1 MRKVAKRKVNPMNK
15 HIASIMSRYEEMSE
29 MEIAQ
34 AYNATRQD
42 LNNLRGLL
50 RTTDEASEQFALIKA
65 TMKANVKLM
74 DVLFAQAITLR
85 SAANAAGR

>member
-1 MRKVAKRKVNPMNK
+1 MREVAKRKVNPMNK
-15 HIASIMSRYEEMSE
+15 HIASIMSRIEEMSE

-42 LNNLRGLL
+42 LTNLRGLL
-50 RTTDEASEQFALIKA
+50 RTTDEASEQFALVKA
-65 TMKANVKLM
+65 TMKANIKLM

>member
-1 MRKVAKRKVNPMNK
+1 MK
-15 HIASIMSRYEEMSE
+15 HITSIMSRYEEMSE

-65 TMKANVKLM
+65 TMKANIKLM

>member
-1 MRKVAKRKVNPMNK
+1 MNK

-42 LNNLRGLL
+42 LNNLRGLI
-50 RTTDEASEQFALIKA
+50 RTTDEASEQFAIIKA
-65 TMKANVKLM
+65 TMKANIKLM
-74 DVLFAQAITLR
+74 NVLFAQAITLH
-85 SAANAAGR
+85 SAANAASR

>member
-1 MRKVAKRKVNPMNK
+1 MREVAKRKVNPMNK

-85 SAANAAGR
+85 SAANATGR

>member
-1 MRKVAKRKVNPMNK
+1 MNK

-50 RTTDEASEQFALIKA
+50 RTTDESSEQFALIKA
-65 TMKANVKLM
+65 TMKANIKLM

>member
-1 MRKVAKRKVNPMNK
+1 MNK
-15 HIASIMSRYEEMSE
+15 HITSIMSRYEEMSE

-65 TMKANVKLM
+65 TMKANIKLM

>member
-1 MRKVAKRKVNPMNK
+1 MREVAKRKANPMNK

>member
-1 MRKVAKRKVNPMNK
+1 MREVAKRKVNPMNK

-74 DVLFAQAITLR
+74 NVLFAQAITLR

>member
-1 MRKVAKRKVNPMNK
+1 MNK

>member
-1 MRKVAKRKVNPMNK
+1 MREVATRKVNPMNK

>member
-1 MRKVAKRKVNPMNK
+1 MREFAKRKVNPMNK

>member
-1 MRKVAKRKVNPMNK
+1 MREVAKRKVNPMNK

>member
-1 MRKVAKRKVNPMNK
+1 MNK
-15 HIASIMSRYEEMSE
+15 HITSIMSRYEEMSE

>member
-1 MRKVAKRKVNPMNK
+1 MREVAKRKVNPMNK

-85 SAANAAGR
+85 STANAAGR

>member
-1 MRKVAKRKVNPMNK
+1 MNK

-65 TMKANVKLM
+65 TMKANIKLM

>member
-1 MRKVAKRKVNPMNK
+1 MNK
-15 HIASIMSRYEEMSE
+15 HITSIMSRYEEMSE

-42 LNNLRGLL
+42 LANLRGLL

-65 TMKANVKLM
+65 TMKANIKLM

>member
-1 MRKVAKRKVNPMNK
+1 MNK

-42 LNNLRGLL
+42 LNNLRGLI
-50 RTTDEASEQFALIKA
+50 RTTDEASEQFAIIKA
-65 TMKANVKLM
+65 TMKANIKLM
-74 DVLFAQAITLR
+74 DVLFAQAITLH

>member
-1 MRKVAKRKVNPMNK
+1 MREVAKRKVNPMNK

-85 SAANAAGR
+85 SAANAADR